1 MSDPVILLQILW
13 TGIAMSSYFVLFTV
27 AFALT
32 LKVEK
37 LWNFAQAG
45 LMGIAFYA
53 MFYLLNTAHWPVW
66 LGVAA
71 TIALTGAVAV
81 AMEVWA
87 IAVLRRRRSSG
98 LIFFIFTLIFSQ
110 LVAFLLTLL
119 FGTEPETIF
128 PSVMSSVRIVGGIA
142 VSDWD
147 LQAIGVTLALLLVLH
162 LLIRYTRDGQF
173 MLAVADNEKLAEIYG
188 ISAKRAYILS
198 GIGSALLICAGVY
211 LYGTRAGVTP
221 DVPIGLVLTA
231 VIATLVGGLGRVFSA
246 ALAAVGLALLQSFS
260 ILFIPS
266 KWQALL
272 LYAVL
277 FFALL
282 LFPRGIP
289 AWRIRRVRSQA
300 AVASA
305 PAPQAG
311 N

>member
-1 MSDPVILLQILW
+1 MTDPVILLQILW

-45 LMGIAFYA
+45 LMGIAFYTL
-53 MFYLLNTAHWPVW
+53 FWTLNAGQWPVW
-66 LGVAA
+66 AGIAA
-71 TIALTGAVAV
+71 SLVFTSAVTIGT
-81 AMEVWA
+81 EIWA
-87 IAVLRRRRSSG
+87 IDVLRRRHSSG

-110 LVAFLLTLL
+110 FVAFLLTLM

-128 PSVMSSVRIVGGIA
+128 PSVMSPVRIIGGIA

-147 LQAIGVTLALLLVLH
+147 LQAVGLTIALLVALW
-162 LLIRYTRDGQF
+162 LLIRFTRDGQF

-188 ISAKRAYILS
+188 ISAMRAYILS
-198 GIGSALLICAGVY
+198 GVVSAVLIVAGIW

-221 DVPIGLVLTA
+221 DVPVGLILTA
-231 VIATLVGGLGRVFSA
+231 VIATLIGGLGRVFSA
-246 ALAAVGLALLQSFS
+246 AIAAVGLALLQSFS
-260 ILFIPS
+260 ILFIAS

-272 LYAVL
+272 LYGVL

-289 AWRIRRVRSQA
+289 AFRRRRIKPAPKPA
-300 AVASA
+300 AA
-305 PAPQAG
+305 PAG
-311 N
+311 G

>member
-1 MSDPVILLQILW
+1 MTDPVILLQILW

-45 LMGIAFYA
+45 LMGIAFYT
-53 MFYLLNTAHWPVW
+53 MFWTLNAAQWPAW
-66 LGVAA
+66 AGVIASIIVTIAA
-71 TIALTGAVAV
+71 TIGV
-81 AMEVWA
+81 EIWA
-87 IAVLRRRRSSG
+87 IDVLRRRHSSG

-110 LVAFLLTLL
+110 FVAFLLTIL

-128 PSVMSSVRIVGGIA
+128 PSVMSPVRIVGGVA

-147 LQAIGVTLALLLVLH
+147 LQAVGLTIGLLALLYVV
-162 LLIRYTRDGQF
+162 IRFTRDGQF

-188 ISAKRAYILS
+188 ISARRAYLLS
-198 GIGSALLICAGVY
+198 GVVSAVLIVAGIW

-221 DVPIGLVLTA
+221 DVPVGLILTA
-231 VIATLVGGLGRVFSA
+231 VIATLIGGLGRVFSA
-246 ALAAVGLALLQSFS
+246 AVVAIGLALLQSFS
-260 ILFIPS
+260 ILFISS

-272 LYAVL
+272 LYGVL

-282 LFPRGIP
+282 VFPRGLP
-289 AWRIRRVRSQA
+289 AWRRRRIRPA
-300 AVASA
+300 AA
-305 PAPQAG
+305 PGAG
-311 N
+311 VQGGG